1 MLFSLQRSRQFE
13 IISTAAQFVSDL
25 IDGSQQLSL
34 SALMRFGESLQESLQ
49 QNSLDAVQDYL
60 IWYEISR

>member
-13 IISTAAQFVSDL
+13 IISTTAQFVSDL